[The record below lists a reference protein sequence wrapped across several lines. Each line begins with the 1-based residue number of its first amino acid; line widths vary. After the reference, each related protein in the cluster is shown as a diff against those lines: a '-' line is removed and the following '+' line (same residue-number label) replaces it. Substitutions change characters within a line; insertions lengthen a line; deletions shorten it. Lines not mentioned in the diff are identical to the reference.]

1 MTISNHNKK
10 AISQY
15 KRVIS
20 QYKTIISF
28 VSRLNPFKGY
38 ANEQA
43 GLVLIASVP
52 CLILALV
59 SLRFAGASY
68 YLISFFAI
76 IFLLLIAYAAITG
89 KGRANFQLQ
98 TLSNLVE
105 AMIDGDYTLRGR
117 KQSNPAF
124 QDLLNLINRLSD
136 NLHKHKLKAEESQLL
151 LEKVMQQM
159 DALIIATDS
168 QGLLAIM
175 NDAARQGF
183 DFDRD
188 LSEGYQLRDI
198 GMADLVEKEHSGV
211 VKIKRNNIAGE
222 YFLYRDRFYSDNK
235 EHQLYLLTRADRMLR
250 EKEREAWQNL
260 LRVLSHELNN
270 SLTPIA
276 TFSNTML
283 RKIKKEKQVSDVEK
297 FTDGLCVIKE
307 RAESLNQ
314 FITSYSQLSH
324 LPKANKQ
331 PYNWRDKLIQ
341 LMSLF
346 DDCTFEH
353 NLSDNQDFD
362 FSIQADP
369 QQLEQV
375 FINLFKNA
383 RESMGDKGHK
393 TIEVSAYF
401 DEKHLELK
409 IKDQGTGIANLDNL
423 FVPFYTTKKSGSGIG
438 LTLCQQVLQNH
449 NGSIQLNNRVN
460 QQGAEVVLQL
470 PIDEMKTYSD

>member
-1 MTISNHNKK
+1 MTI
-10 AISQY
+10 ASQY
-15 KRVIS
+15 KRFIN
-20 QYKTIISF
+20 F

-52 CLILALV
+52 CLILGLV
-59 SLRFAGASY
+59 SLRIAGASY

-89 KGRANFQLQ
+89 KGRANYQLQ

-124 QDLLNLINRLSD
+124 QDLLNLINQLSD

-168 QGLLAIM
+168 HGLLAIM
-175 NDAARQGF
+175 NEAARQGF

-188 LSEGYQLRDI
+188 LSEGYQLKDI
-198 GMADLVEKEHSGV
+198 GMEELVEKEHSGV

-222 YFLYRDRFYSDNK
+222 YFLYRDQFYSDNK
-235 EHQLYLLTRADRMLR
+235 EHQLYLLTRADKMLR

-283 RKIKKEKQVSDVEK
+283 RKIKKEKQVTDVK
-297 FTDGLCVIKE
+297 RFTDGLCVIKE

-331 PYNWRDKLIQ
+331 SYQWRNKMLQ

-346 DDCTFEH
+346 DDCVFEH
-353 NLSDNQDFD
+353 ELSENQNFD

-383 RESMGDKGHK
+383 RESMSDKSSK
-393 TIEVSAYF
+393 VIEVSASF
-401 DEKHLELK
+401 DDKNLEIK
-409 IKDQGTGIANLDNL
+409 ISDQGEGIANPDNL

-438 LTLCQQVLQNH
+438 LTLCQQILQNH
-449 NGSIQLNNRVN
+449 NGSIQLNNRAS
-460 QQGAEVVLQL
+460 QQGAEVLLQL
-470 PIDEMKTYSD
+470 PIVEVKA